1 MSSNTTPKKKNKRKR
16 ASEGTPPDKAGKK
29 LKDKSECITCHICE
43 DPILEPT
50 DHFEGQDAVFCE
62 GICNSWLHRKC
73 VGLTHSIFDIVCESE
88 DPYLCPYCVIAKQSK
103 EILVLRQQVEILMNK
118 LSIQLPQLPESVPPA
133 NQTAPM
139 ESEPQPTLVQNAT
152 ASNIP
157 ANKKPNTSSISP
169 SDRKFNILLYGIKE
183 CPSTQTRPQRMKSDL
198 QNALQELSSLN
209 DSINANSIKDIFR
222 LGKFNKD
229 QNRPRPLLIKFL
241 RATDAFSVL
250 ANSNQLKSPVSI
262 KPDKPPEE
270 REIDKILLGVRWSL
284 IQKGTDRKSIKI
296 RNKCL
301 YVNNDFHGKIENGTF
316 RCISTK
322 TQSSMENVN
331 ADTKPSSSPNT
342 SPLLN
347 SNTDSI

>member
-1 MSSNTTPKKKNKRKR
+1 
-16 ASEGTPPDKAGKK
+16 
-29 LKDKSECITCHICE
+29 
-43 DPILEPT
+43 
-50 DHFEGQDAVFCE
+50 
-62 GICNSWLHRKC
+62 
-73 VGLTHSIFDIVCESE
+73 
-88 DPYLCPYCVIAKQSK
+88 
-103 EILVLRQQVEILMNK
+103 MNK
-118 LSIQLPQLPESVPPA
+118 LSIQLPQLPESVSPA

-139 ESEPQPTLVQNAT
+139 ESEPQPILVQNAT

-169 SDRKFNILLYGIKE
+169 SDRKFDILLYGIQE
-183 CPSTQTRPQRMKSDL
+183 CPSTQTRPQHMKSDL

-222 LGKFNKD
+222 LGKFKKD

-241 RATDAFSVL
+241 CATDAFSVL

-262 KPDKPPEE
+262 KPDNSPED

-301 YVNNDFHGKIENGTF
+301 YVKNDLHGKIENGTF

-322 TQSSMENVN
+322 TQSSMEKIN
-331 ADTKPSSSPNT
+331 ADTKPSSSPNA

-347 SNTDSI
+347 SNTDST

>member
-1 MSSNTTPKKKNKRKR
+1 
-16 ASEGTPPDKAGKK
+16 
-29 LKDKSECITCHICE
+29 
-43 DPILEPT
+43 
-50 DHFEGQDAVFCE
+50 
-62 GICNSWLHRKC
+62 
-73 VGLTHSIFDIVCESE
+73 
-88 DPYLCPYCVIAKQSK
+88 
-103 EILVLRQQVEILMNK
+103 
-118 LSIQLPQLPESVPPA
+118 
-133 NQTAPM
+133 
-139 ESEPQPTLVQNAT
+139 
-152 ASNIP
+152 
-157 ANKKPNTSSISP
+157 
-169 SDRKFNILLYGIKE
+169 
-183 CPSTQTRPQRMKSDL
+183 MKSDL

-222 LGKFNKD
+222 LGKFKKD

-262 KPDKPPEE
+262 KPDKPPED

-301 YVNNDFHGKIENGTF
+301 YVNNDLHGKIENGTF

-331 ADTKPSSSPNT
+331 ADTKPSSSPNA